1 MSSKHTTASRLL
13 AVFALATLILTTIAE
28 AQPYGPGQGGG
39 MMGGGYGPGNGGG
52 GYGPGYG
59 MMGDGYGPGM
69 MGGGFGPGY
78 GNGYGP
84 GMMNG
89 YGPGYHGQR
98 NYGGQV
104 NVELTPDNV
113 KNYFEHMIAEQGNPR
128 LTVGDVKEK
137 DANII
142 TADIVTKEGNVL
154 VQRFAVDRHKGF
166 YRPEEN

>member
-1 MSSKHTTASRLL
+1 MRKFLL
-13 AVFALATLILTTIAE
+13 FATLAAVAIIGGSVLVD
-28 AQPYGPGQGGG
+28 AQPYGPG
-39 MMGGGYGPGNGGG
+39 MMGG

-59 MMGDGYGPGM
+59 MMGGGYGPGM
-69 MGGGFGPGY
+69 MRDG
-78 GNGYGP
+78 GYGP

-89 YGPGYHGQR
+89 YGPGYHGQS

-113 KNYFEHMIAEQGNPR
+113 KNYFERMIAEQGNPR
-128 LTVGDVKEK
+128 LTVGNVKEK
-137 DANII
+137 DADII

-154 VQRFAVDRHKGF
+154 VQRFAVDRRKGF